1 MNTNKSRLFVIEL
14 LLVIFLFFAL
24 FASNIINRF
33 IVMLG
38 ILLITII
45 TNYSLK
51 KMNKKSIFDKRVT
64 LLMVIFAIIYISIF
78 YLLGLYYGFESN
90 KYLLSFGNL
99 FRVVIPL
106 GIIIV
111 SSEILRNNL
120 INQNGKIKIKGKLFD
135 LSLIFVFIAM
145 TILDLVI
152 YTDMLDLTQLDD
164 FLKAI
169 GFVLFSSFSCN
180 LLYNYMGTRFGST
193 PVIVYRLITI
203 LFLYTFPILPD
214 VYIFMRT
221 FLRMLYPFLIY
232 MLLEYSYSNTYKYTS
247 NRQKSK
253 DIIGTTVLLVIV
265 ASIVMLIS
273 CQFKYGILVIGSESM
288 TGTINKGD
296 AILITRYDGQEI
308 KEGQVILFDYDG
320 VKTVHRVVGIKHV
333 DGQLRITTKGDANK
347 SNDDD
352 YRTEND
358 VLGIVNLKIKYL
370 GVPTLWVR
378 DLFSNK

>member
-14 LLVIFLFFAL
+14 LLVIFLFSAL

-135 LSLIFVFIAM
+135 LSLISF
-145 TILDLVI
+145 
-152 YTDMLDLTQLDD
+152 D
-164 FLKAI
+164 FQDGKIMISKKLNSRDKE
-169 GFVLFSSFSCN
+169 LCN
-180 LLYNYMGTRFGST
+180 LGDSYANIST
-193 PVIVYRLITI
+193 PNEKPPTN
-203 LFLYTFPILPD
+203 TA
-214 VYIFMRT
+214 
-221 FLRMLYPFLIY
+221 MLGVAVLG
-232 MLLEYSYSNTYKYTS
+232 EA
-247 NRQKSK
+247 
-253 DIIGTTVLLVIV
+253 IIG
-265 ASIVMLIS
+265 
-273 CQFKYGILVIGSESM
+273 
-288 TGTINKGD
+288 
-296 AILITRYDGQEI
+296 
-308 KEGQVILFDYDG
+308 G
-320 VKTVHRVVGIKHV
+320 VK
-333 DGQLRITTKGDANK
+333 
-347 SNDDD
+347 
-352 YRTEND
+352 
-358 VLGIVNLKIKYL
+358 
-370 GVPTLWVR
+370 
-378 DLFSNK
+378 

>member
-152 YTDMLDLTQLDD
+152 YTDMLDLTQ
-164 FLKAI
+164 
-169 GFVLFSSFSCN
+169 
-180 LLYNYMGTRFGST
+180 
-193 PVIVYRLITI
+193 
-203 LFLYTFPILPD
+203 
-214 VYIFMRT
+214 
-221 FLRMLYPFLIY
+221 
-232 MLLEYSYSNTYKYTS
+232 
-247 NRQKSK
+247 
-253 DIIGTTVLLVIV
+253 
-265 ASIVMLIS
+265 
-273 CQFKYGILVIGSESM
+273 
-288 TGTINKGD
+288 
-296 AILITRYDGQEI
+296 
-308 KEGQVILFDYDG
+308 
-320 VKTVHRVVGIKHV
+320 
-333 DGQLRITTKGDANK
+333 
-347 SNDDD
+347 
-352 YRTEND
+352 
-358 VLGIVNLKIKYL
+358 
-370 GVPTLWVR
+370 
-378 DLFSNK
+378 